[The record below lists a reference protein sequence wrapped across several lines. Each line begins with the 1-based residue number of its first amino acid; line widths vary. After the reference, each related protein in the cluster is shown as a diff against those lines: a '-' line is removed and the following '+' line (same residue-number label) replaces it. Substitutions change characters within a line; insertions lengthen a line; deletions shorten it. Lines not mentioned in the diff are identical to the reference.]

1 MSRCIGTTARGIR
14 TPIVKEGDD
23 LVSIV
28 VDSVLKAAKS
38 ENFELRDRDIVGITE
53 SLIARAQ
60 GNYAT
65 VEHIAKDVSS
75 KFPGYRGSFPNFK

>member
-28 VDSVLKAAKS
+28 VDSVLKAAKVKILNL
-38 ENFELRDRDIVGITE
+38 EIGI
-53 SLIARAQ
+53 
-60 GNYAT
+60 
-65 VEHIAKDVSS
+65 
-75 KFPGYRGSFPNFK
+75 